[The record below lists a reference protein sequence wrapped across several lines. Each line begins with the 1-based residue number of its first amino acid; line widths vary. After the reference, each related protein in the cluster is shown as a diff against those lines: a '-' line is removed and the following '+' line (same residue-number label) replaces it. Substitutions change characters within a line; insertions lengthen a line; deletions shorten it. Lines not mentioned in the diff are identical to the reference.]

1 MITASSKHGDV
12 PVRKLLQY
20 HGVYAISIRVISISY
35 LIHHPT
41 NITYWM
47 ISCSQISSTI
57 SIPSRTHSHRN
68 MEVSENGGTPQF
80 SSVYRWDFP
89 WNKPSISG
97 YPMTSWKPP
106 LIDIGHDFPTI
117 FHNYHLVTI
126 WWFQP
131 SEKYQNQLGGLATQY
146 MEKCQNI
153 PNHQPVKSGFQNME
167 FITINHHE
175 SPLTDPT
182 SESAKGEAWRGSRKR
197 FGEGALRKM
206 T

>member
-41 NITYWM
+41 NIIYWM

-68 MEVSENGGTPQF
+68 MEVSENGGTP
-80 SSVYRWDFP
+80 SSHPF
-89 WNKPSISG
+89 
-97 YPMTSWKPP
+97 
-106 LIDIGHDFPTI
+106 IDGI
-117 FHNYHLVTI
+117 FHEINHQFWGTPWRAGNLHWYRYWPWFSHHFPQLPLSHHLVVSTLWKI
-126 WWFQP
+126 
-131 SEKYQNQLGGLATQY
+131 SESVGRISNPIYGK
-146 MEKCQNI
+146 MQNI
-153 PNHQPVKSGFQNME
+153 PNHQAVNSGSQNME

-175 SPLTDPT
+175 SP
-182 SESAKGEAWRGSRKR
+182 
-197 FGEGALRKM
+197 
-206 T
+206 

>member
-1 MITASSKHGDV
+1 
-12 PVRKLLQY
+12 
-20 HGVYAISIRVISISY
+20 
-35 LIHHPT
+35 
-41 NITYWM
+41 
-47 ISCSQISSTI
+47 
-57 SIPSRTHSHRN
+57 
-68 MEVSENGGTPQF
+68 
-80 SSVYRWDFP
+80 
-89 WNKPSISG
+89 
-97 YPMTSWKPP
+97 MTSWKPP

-153 PNHQPVKSGFQNME
+153 PNHQPVKSGSQNME

-182 SESAKGEAWRGSRKR
+182 SESRRWAIPTAMAVQVAVNPRKVRPGGGVASDSEKGR
-197 FGEGALRKM
+197 FER
-206 T
+206 